1 MSSSNPVGR
10 PPVVFSEQ
18 QIAQVE
24 ALASVLTKGQ
34 LADYF
39 NICENTFREAE
50 ARQPAISEA
59 YKRGRSKAIAGVGS
73 NLISQARKGNVTA
86 AIFYLKTQAGWKE
99 QSDILDADP
108 GQIVTI
114 IRATRPD

>member
-1 MSSSNPVGR
+1 MSSNPVGR
-10 PPVVFSEQ
+10 PLVVFDDQ

-50 ARQPAISEA
+50 SRQPLISEA
-59 YKRGRSKAIAGVGS
+59 YKRGKSKAIAGVGS
-73 NLISQARKGNVTA
+73 NLLSQARKGNVTA

-99 QSDILDADP
+99 QSDILDVEP